1 MYTIYLQWE
10 LVEQDEIACS
20 SIIKMHSYI
29 VADDPLMTT
38 YGADI
43 RYFDVKI
50 TDFTG
55 EHTVWYSDQVAVG
68 YDGHDDIFTEEYTEI
83 AHVYDGT
90 GNFTIS
96 VDCSP
101 IGDTDT
107 SFSGQ
112 FQLQTINVLS
122 SITGSQDN
130 IIGQNATLS
139 VVTRNGFQYTH
150 DVVAVLNG
158 TDTTIA
164 SGISAGNFTWNTSTY
179 ASSIYASIPNSSTAN
194 ITVKCIT
201 KYGGSTIGQTTTT
214 IPLQADPVASA
225 PQITGASYQDTN
237 ATTVAITS
245 NNQKIVRGHSVL
257 QMLATAIA
265 AKYSATLTQV
275 DIYINGT
282 TTTDTTVAGQSSV
295 ASWTK
300 SIGTLDVSS
309 NVTAD
314 ITVTDS
320 RGLTTTVS
328 ITVQIINYVAPK
340 ADCSARRVDNYY
352 TATDLKCSATFSSID
367 GHNSGTITMAYKKTT
382 DGSYPSPETITSGTT
397 YQRNLDNAYRWNVK
411 FVLTD
416 LLETTTYILTV
427 DVGMPLVFFDH
438 VRSSFGVNCF
448 PKNNNS
454 IESEGLQ
461 VDNNVCIAMAT
472 LSAEKITITGS
483 DETICYGL
491 ALNLITGLFNGIT
504 VPPAYTKKYKLSAQ
518 ISTSSTNTAKITMG
532 GISSNALSTGGN
544 SRKIVVTDLFSEA
557 DLTQDTTPDGSGLL
571 LKGVNTGTGTAYIY
585 NVTIAC
591 YLAK

>member
-1 MYTIYLQWE
+1 M
-10 LVEQDEIACS
+10 
-20 SIIKMHSYI
+20 
-29 VADDPLMTT
+29 
-38 YGADI
+38 
-43 RYFDVKI
+43 
-50 TDFTG
+50 
-55 EHTVWYSDQVAVG
+55 
-68 YDGHDDIFTEEYTEI
+68 
-83 AHVYDGT
+83 
-90 GNFTIS
+90 
-96 VDCSP
+96 
-101 IGDTDT
+101 
-107 SFSGQ
+107 
-112 FQLQTINVLS
+112 
-122 SITGSQDN
+122 
-130 IIGQNATLS
+130 
-139 VVTRNGFQYTH
+139 
-150 DVVAVLNG
+150 
-158 TDTTIA
+158 
-164 SGISAGNFTWNTSTY
+164 
-179 ASSIYASIPNSSTAN
+179 
-194 ITVKCIT
+194 
-201 KYGGSTIGQTTTT
+201 
-214 IPLQADPVASA
+214 
-225 PQITGASYQDTN
+225 
-237 ATTVAITS
+237 
-245 NNQKIVRGHSVL
+245 
-257 QMLATAIA
+257 
-265 AKYSATLTQV
+265 
-275 DIYINGT
+275 
-282 TTTDTTVAGQSSV
+282 AGQSSV

-340 ADCSARRVDNYY
+340 ADCTARRVDNYY
-352 TATDLKCSATFSSID
+352 TETDLKCSATFSSID

-397 YQRNLDNAYRWNVK
+397 YQRNLDNSYRWNVK

-591 YLAK
+591 YLTK

>member
-1 MYTIYLQWE
+1 M
-10 LVEQDEIACS
+10 
-20 SIIKMHSYI
+20 
-29 VADDPLMTT
+29 
-38 YGADI
+38 DI
-43 RYFDVKI
+43 E
-50 TDFTG
+50 TQNG
-55 EHTVWYSDQVAVG
+55 E
-68 YDGHDDIFTEEYTEI
+68 
-83 AHVYDGT
+83 
-90 GNFTIS
+90 
-96 VDCSP
+96 
-101 IGDTDT
+101 
-107 SFSGQ
+107 
-112 FQLQTINVLS
+112 
-122 SITGSQDN
+122 
-130 IIGQNATLS
+130 
-139 VVTRNGFQYTH
+139 QYTH
-150 DVVAVLNG
+150 DVIATIGG
-158 TDTTIA
+158 TDYTIVQDRYA
-164 SGISAGNFTWNTSTY
+164 GIYSWNTSSIASTIY
-179 ASSIYASIPNSSTAN
+179 ATIPNTNYASITL
-194 ITVKCIT
+194 KCVT
-201 KYGGSTIGQTTTT
+201 KYNGTTLGTKSISIDAYVDEET
-214 IPLQADPVASA
+214 SC
-225 PQITGASYQDTN
+225 PQITGEGYQDTN

-245 NNQKIVRGHSVL
+245 NNQKIIRNHSTL
-257 QMLATAIA
+257 QMLATTISARNG
-265 AKYSATLTQV
+265 ATLSSV
-275 DIYINGT
+275 SIEINGT
-282 TTTDTTVAGQSSV
+282 TTTDTSVAGQSSV
-295 ASWTK
+295 SSWTK
-300 SIGTLDVSS
+300 NIGTLDISS
-309 NVTAD
+309 DATAVVR
-314 ITVTDS
+314 ITDS
-320 RGLTTTVS
+320 RGVTYSTGVNIS
-328 ITVQIINYVAPK
+328 IINYTAPSG
-340 ADCSARRVDNYY
+340 DCSARRVDNYY
-352 TATDLKCSATFSSID
+352 TETDLKCSATFSSID

-397 YQRNLDNAYRWNVK
+397 YQRNLDNSYRWNVK

-483 DETICYGL
+483 NETICYGL

-504 VPPAYTKKYKLSAQ
+504 VPSAYTKKYKLSAQ